1 MAERHKWRSVLCYS
15 INWGH
20 AHVQQNIIIPCTDKH
35 CSCTMLMVLWRLL
48 LDQLQRSNSTSQSW
62 KSLIGFFLVCLPS
75 IFQASFPNT
84 PNTFNIMSW
93 GVGWEQ
99 AGPYW
104 ILFPVDWNAKKDAKR
119 EMDAG
124 GAFLWLLNQG
134 LGKYPIFGGYWE
146 LGIKDWENFPF
157 LGGGELGF
165 A

>member
-1 MAERHKWRSVLCYS
+1 MLIVDQSQGRRQLHGFWKIHYLSTS
-15 INWGH
+15 IFGLAVISHTN
-20 AHVQQNIIIPCTDKH
+20 
-35 CSCTMLMVLWRLL
+35 L
-48 LDQLQRSNSTSQSW
+48 RSNSTSQSW
-62 KSLIGFFLVCLPS
+62 KSLIGFFLAFLPP
-75 IFQASFPNT
+75 ILQASFPNI

-146 LGIKDWENFPF
+146 SGIKDWENFPF
-157 LGGGELGF
+157 LGG
-165 A
+165 

>member
-1 MAERHKWRSVLCYS
+1 MLIVDQSQGRRQLHGFWKIHYLSS
-15 INWGH
+15 IFGLAVISHTN
-20 AHVQQNIIIPCTDKH
+20 
-35 CSCTMLMVLWRLL
+35 L
-48 LDQLQRSNSTSQSW
+48 RSNSTSQSW